1 MSLSS
6 RAWRVAITSGKGGVG
21 KTSVTVHVATA
32 LAEQGLRVGV
42 VDADLALGNIDVM
55 LGLSPRWHLGHVIAG
70 ERTLDD
76 ILLDGPQGIRIAPA
90 GSGVRSL
97 TSLDAAQWARLS
109 HAIDDFASRVDVL
122 LLDTATGIAD
132 TVLDVVALAD
142 CTLVVTTF
150 DPAALVDAYALVKL
164 VDALG
169 DTRDIGVLVN
179 ATRRVTDADTAF
191 RQLSLVSERF
201 LGRTLRDAGA
211 IVHDPEVQAAGQATR
226 VLNAPASAARRGFHE
241 LARRLASWSA
251 GAPGTRTQTTRVR
264 PPRAADLAA
273 RLVTEAQPCA

>member
-1 MSLSS
+1 MSLTS
-6 RAWRVAITSGKGGVG
+6 RAWRIAITSGKGGVG

-42 VDADLALGNIDVM
+42 VDADFALGNVDVM

-70 ERTLDD
+70 ERSLDD
-76 ILLDGPQGIRIAPA
+76 ILLEGPRGIRIAPA

-97 TSLDAAQWARLS
+97 TALDAAQWARLS
-109 HAIDDFASRVDVL
+109 HAIDDFSSRVDVL
-122 LLDTATGIAD
+122 LLDTATGIGD

-164 VDALG
+164 VDALD
-169 DTRDIGVLVN
+169 DTQDIGVLVN

-191 RQLSLVSERF
+191 RQLSLVSQRF

-226 VLNAPASAARRGFHE
+226 VLNAPAGAARRGFHE
-241 LARRLASWSA
+241 LARRLSSW
-251 GAPGTRTQTTRVR
+251 APGPRGAFTRVR
-264 PPRAADLAA
+264 PPRVADLAA
-273 RLVTEAQPCA
+273 RLMTEAAPCA

>member
-1 MSLSS
+1 MSLTP

-21 KTSVTVHVATA
+21 KTSVTVHVARA

-76 ILLDGPQGIRIAPA
+76 ILLDGPNGIRIAPA
-90 GSGVRSL
+90 GSGVQSL

-109 HAIDDFASRVDVL
+109 HAIDEFAGRVDVL

-142 CTLVVTTF
+142 CTLVITTF
-150 DPAALVDAYALVKL
+150 EPAAMVDAYAVVKL

-169 DTRDIGVLVN
+169 PGRDIGVLVN

-191 RQLSLVSERF
+191 RQLSMVSERF
-201 LGRTLRDAGA
+201 LGLTLRDAGA
-211 IVHDPEVQAAGQATR
+211 IAHDAGVHGAGQHVPNR
-226 VLNAPASAARRGFHE
+226 DGREGAARRGFRE
-241 LARRLASWSA
+241 VARRLATW
-251 GAPGTRTQTTRVR
+251 APPARSSTVRVR
-264 PPRAADLAA
+264 PPRVAELAA
-273 RLVTEAQPCA
+273 RLVSESAPCA

>member
-1 MSLSS
+1 MSLTP

-21 KTSVTVHVATA
+21 KTSVTVHVARA

-70 ERTLDD
+70 EHTLDE
-76 ILLDGPQGIRIAPA
+76 ILLEGPHGIRIAPA

-109 HAIDDFASRVDVL
+109 HAIDEFAARVDVL

-150 DPAALVDAYALVKL
+150 DPAALVDAYAVVKL

-169 DTRDIGVLVN
+169 RGNDIGVLVN

-211 IVHDPEVQAAGQATR
+211 IAHDTEVHAAAQQTR
-226 VLNAPASAARRGFHE
+226 ILNGADGAARRGFHE
-241 LARRLASWSA
+241 LARRLAAW
-251 GAPGTRTQTTRVR
+251 APPARPSTVRVR
-264 PPRAADLAA
+264 PPRVAELAA
-273 RLVTEAQPCA
+273 RLVSEAAPCA